1 MLTQQHIGLLM
12 TYNEEDIIEETLSHN
27 RQYFDAIY
35 ALDGSTD
42 KTAEIIQQFPEVKY
56 LIKDQDI
63 FPKRV
68 IKDGV
73 RQFLLE
79 KAQEDLGYEGW
90 FTLLHGDE
98 LLVDDPRIIAKKA
111 EKQNAE
117 RINWRPLN
125 FFLHTSQKETY
136 SEQNLITKEVIY
148 FEPGVNLEIRQFKN
162 KKGIFYNL
170 HQHNKLVPH
179 GINWKPLLDFP
190 IFRHYVVRSLKQL
203 KNRTYTHD
211 QANNGF
217 GSGSDK
223 HSLSSSNSYNYDD
236 MFKDFL
242 FTSKNQ
248 VRKFSGDYYEFCP
261 TKRPNFLKQYLD
273 FHKYRH

>member
-1 MLTQQHIGLLM
+1 MQHIGLLM
-12 TYNEEDIIEETLSHN
+12 TYNEEDIVKETLSHN
-27 RQYFDAIY
+27 RQFFDAIY

-42 KTAEIIQQFPEVKY
+42 NTASIINQFPEVKY

-79 KAQEDLGYEGW
+79 KAQEERGYDGW

-98 LLVDDPRIIAKKA
+98 WLVDDPRLIAQKA
-111 EKQNAE
+111 DKQKAE

-136 SEQNLITKEVIY
+136 SEKNSIAKEVVF

-162 KKGIFYNL
+162 KKGIFYDLN
-170 HQHNKLVPH
+170 QHNNLVPY
-179 GINWKPLLDFP
+179 GIKWKPLLDFP
-190 IFRHYVVRSLKQL
+190 IFRHYVVRSVKQL
-203 KNRTYTHD
+203 QNRAYTSTQD
-211 QANNGF
+211 NNGF
-217 GSGSDK
+217 GNSSDK
-223 HSLSSSNSYNYDD
+223 QILSTKTDYNYDD
-236 MFKDFL
+236 MFRDYL
-242 FTSKNQ
+242 FTSTKQ
-248 VRKFSGDYYEFCP
+248 VRKFTGDYQEFCP
-261 TKRPNFLKQYLD
+261 TKRPSFLKQYLD
-273 FHKYRH
+273 FHTYRS